1 MDADRAARIAAVGY
15 RWKMEP
21 QNLRHD
27 CPFCGVA
34 TETHPHEAVEDR
46 YGYHV
51 GVTVCDVADA
61 WYLDPYL
68 DDVQVAEFYGQGWYR
83 KLVSAYHGRDVMA
96 TLVKDQ
102 IIYAAWMGRIG
113 LLRPFQED
121 EWYGRILEVGCS
133 TGAIA
138 GITAE
143 VLEGVGSQWLTVGL
157 DPAVGEGG
165 RFECDIGIPATLESA
180 NGFSPPCF
188 DLILCCQTL
197 DHLRE
202 PRRGLER
209 ISRWLAP
216 EGLLWV
222 DILDVNEQFAR
233 LGDWQQ
239 VRKVDHPAGM
249 CRASL
254 DYLLCMTGYEVVRWV
269 EAKEHCVPD
278 HVGAIAKVKHG

>member
-1 MDADRAARIAAVGY
+1 
-15 RWKMEP
+15 MEP

-27 CPFCGVA
+27 CPFCGVP
-34 TETHPHEAVEDR
+34 TETHSHEAVEDR

-68 DDVQVAEFYGQGWYR
+68 DEAQVAEFYGRGWYR
-83 KLVSAYHGRDVMA
+83 KLVSVYHGRDVMK
-96 TLVKDQ
+96 TLEEEQWKYGQ
-102 IIYAAWMGRIG
+102 WLELNLA
-113 LLRPFQED
+113 LRRD
-121 EWYGRILEVGCS
+121 RVLDVGGS
-133 TGAIA
+133 TG
-138 GITAE
+138 
-143 VLEGVGSQWLTVGL
+143 VVGDVCRRNDGLVVVL

-165 RFECDIGIPATLESA
+165 LFYGDVGIPATIESTD
-180 NGFSPPCF
+180 GFSPPCF

-254 DYLLCMTGYEVVRWV
+254 DYLLRETGYEVVRWV
-269 EAKEHCVPD
+269 EAAEHCVPD
-278 HVGAIAKVKHG
+278 HCGAIAKVKHG